1 MEDLTL
7 TSQSPTLYLI
17 PCTLGDNA
25 PMEVLPLTVRKVIE
39 PLTHF
44 IVENEKEARR
54 FIKRIAPQ
62 KKQDQLVLYPLNK
75 FTDPMELQHYLD
87 PLAAGQSM
95 GLLSDAGCPGVADP
109 GALMVKRAHSKGFN
123 VRPLVGPSSL
133 LLALM
138 SSGMNGQSFAFN
150 GYLPIDKQERL
161 RKIKALEKRSGEYD
175 QTQLF
180 IETPYRNEQFLAD
193 LIKTLSPNTLL
204 SVACDLTLPSEW
216 IKTAPAKEWKK
227 IEVNLQKRP
236 AIFLFHIELAI

>member
-1 MEDLTL
+1 MEELTL
-7 TSQSPTLYLI
+7 TPRSPSLYLI

-75 FTDPMELQHYLD
+75 FTDPMELQYYLN
-87 PLAAGQSM
+87 PLEAGQSM

-109 GALMVKRAHSKGFN
+109 GAVMVKRAHSKGFN

-161 RKIKALEKRSGEYD
+161 RRIKALEKRSGEYD

-193 LIKTLSPNTLL
+193 LIKNLSPDTLL

-216 IKTAPAKEWKK
+216 IKTAPSKEWEK
-227 IEVNLQKRP
+227 IKVSLQKRP
-236 AIFLFHIELAI
+236 AIFLFHKELAI

>member
-1 MEDLTL
+1 
-7 TSQSPTLYLI
+7 
-17 PCTLGDNA
+17 
-25 PMEVLPLTVRKVIE
+25 
-39 PLTHF
+39 
-44 IVENEKEARR
+44 
-54 FIKRIAPQ
+54 
-62 KKQDQLVLYPLNK
+62 
-75 FTDPMELQHYLD
+75 MELKHYLD

-109 GALMVKRAHSKGFN
+109 GAVMVKRAHSKDFN

-193 LIKTLSPNTLL
+193 LIKTPFSQHSFECGL
-204 SVACDLTLPSEW
+204 
-216 IKTAPAKEWKK
+216 
-227 IEVNLQKRP
+227 
-236 AIFLFHIELAI
+236 

>member
-1 MEDLTL
+1 MEPL
-7 TSQSPTLYLI
+7 SQSNQGPTLYLI
-17 PCTLGDNA
+17 PCTLGENA
-25 PMEVLPLTVRKVIE
+25 PMEVLPLTVRKIIE

-54 FIKRIAPQ
+54 FIKRISPK
-62 KKQDQLVLYPLNK
+62 KKQNELVLYPLNK
-75 FTDPMELQHYLD
+75 FTDPMELQNFLD
-87 PLAAGQSM
+87 PLEKGQSM

-109 GALMVKRAHSKGFN
+109 GAVMVKRAHSKGFN

-138 SSGMNGQSFAFN
+138 ASGMNGQAFAFN

-180 IETPYRNEQFLAD
+180 IETPYRNEPFLTD

-204 SVACDLTLPSEW
+204 CVACDLTLPTEW
-216 IKTAPAKEWKK
+216 IKTAAVKEWKN
-227 IEVNLQKRP
+227 IEVKLHKRP
-236 AIFLFHIELAI
+236 AIFLFHKELAI